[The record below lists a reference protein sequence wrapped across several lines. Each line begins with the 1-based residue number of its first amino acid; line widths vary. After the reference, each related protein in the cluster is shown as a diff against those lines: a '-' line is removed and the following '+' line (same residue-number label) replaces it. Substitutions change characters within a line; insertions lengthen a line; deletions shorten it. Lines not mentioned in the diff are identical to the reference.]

1 MQGEKKIQVREE
13 IVGMVVEKGVTCRD
27 VIEAWEKFPKTGRIS
42 FLLRSRYMEFKF
54 PEDNEQ
60 FIQVLDRFVKAEFAG
75 LPGDLQNEFASFMDT
90 PNYQIWVKKG
100 G

>member
-1 MQGEKKIQVREE
+1 
-13 IVGMVVEKGVTCRD
+13 MVVENGMTCRD
-27 VIEAWEKFPKTGRIS
+27 VIEAWEKFSRTGRIS
-42 FLLRSRYMEFKF
+42 FLLRSRYMELKF
-54 PEDNEQ
+54 PEDNEP